1 VGYFQ
6 GDIKKLTDDIA
17 TLRPTVFAG
26 VPRVYTRVYDKVMQV
41 IGESSWL
48 KRTLFETAFKSQVRE
63 AQGGE
68 KEGSSHRFGSPLLFP
83 FDV

>member
-1 VGYFQ
+1 MGYFQ

-41 IGESSWL
+41 ISESSWL
-48 KRTLFETAFKSQVRE
+48 KRTLFETAFKSQVHRV
-63 AQGGE
+63 QGAE
-68 KEGSSHRFGSPLLFP
+68 TVGSYQ
-83 FDV
+83 